1 MGKAPSPS
9 KKGSGHFG
17 SRALSSATRSDN
29 GSVSASFDDSEG
41 GGVLS
46 IPPRAES
53 TIVSRETATHDA
65 FAKSRK
71 EDFVYAPTS
80 HYLHILNDHCQCD
93 REARSAL
100 LVVVGQPGDGKS
112 ALLANWAEERRRSIK
127 GDRELIYEHYCGCSY
142 DSVKL
147 SLFLFRFMNQLKI
160 SYSLRDFE
168 LPREHEEEKLK
179 FSFSRCL
186 EAAVGKGEHT
196 TGPASKRKR
205 IILILDGIDCIR
217 TEDGGDS
224 LSWLPTTFPA
234 GVRIIVSTT
243 QTGAKGQSHLDHC
256 QKIARQPASYD
267 SDGDLIYDTT
277 LPPRDK
283 ESHTIRELRRR
294 NAAFMVTEPL
304 DEISCT
310 AILKMYERKFSCE
323 LDSKE
328 KQLIVAARGSSNPLY
343 VRLLLNGLE
352 LFDPNESEQRRQW
365 LEQACEG
372 NQLNAVYELLMKQWN
387 SILLK
392 ALLAEL
398 EERTVILEAVTSS
411 SSHVGA
417 SSSTGDRNGT
427 DTNTG
432 FRNSIKGA
440 PAASGGSN
448 NSGGSSKMN
457 ALSNPIQGDIENL
470 QITIEQRALLVRHT
484 LSLLA
489 VSRYG
494 LSENDFIRLFGD
506 SVPRTVCQQLLALLK
521 PHLMTIRRYDCG
533 PISQS
538 HHSLV
543 SGIANTSKGNG
554 NQDNGAEAIVLF
566 DLSHNQ
572 LRLLARYGFL
582 RDDQLRNCYYRELAV
597 HFEGMEA
604 CQRRVDELPVQLER
618 CSMWGVLQNALVNM
632 KMFQL
637 WWSERNRQ
645 EFFFYW
651 MVLSLNCSVHDP
663 VDDFIRSLDEYI
675 AQEAPSA
682 EQLLSI
688 FLTITDFLRAWQKV
702 DETRVVNLVLNRP
715 KPPLLQ
721 EFLSSLGS
729 FSTAGLSES
738 EAERVHKEID
748 ALVIHQDDGY
758 YVRRWLW
765 TQFPLIGTA
774 FESRVFRNAAPGR
787 NPVNGEST
795 PGTRDEAVGTESN
808 SPGKLSSP
816 SSIRKGAAKKSHH
829 NSAGVVL
836 PKGIGNPKKPLVP
849 TKRRHPHKV
858 VPPPVS
864 ESVADNEM
872 GALEFLSAENSEGSL
887 GSVSKLE
894 SQLME
899 LRMKYDRMK
908 FVAREKGEA
917 LRAVESRVQDSKA
930 EITAAGQSASHI
942 DELLENI
949 RNVNDEAALGRLR
962 SDYYK
967 LILRHCEL
975 NPARDPKTIET
986 AEATVAKLK
995 REIVDLQQKA
1005 QVVSYEKRLAS
1016 LDVPKLVQVTQDK
1029 TSIHQ
1034 EALSRLRWR
1043 QELDRR
1049 LYYASLSAKAGGQV
1063 ATKAAAASPQK
1074 KSSLLPS
1081 SGISDFVSHV
1091 ISTSSSTDESTQT
1104 APDANFVRAKD
1115 KLIHMKETSLA
1126 RQKNTENLQLY
1137 VGSAYKDDGILGALR
1152 QVGINKPEEALL
1164 CWQNQLDHSVQLEEE
1179 EKQAEQRVLEYR
1191 EKLALLQTQFV
1202 NLKLSGN
1209 SSGKV
1214 DGSLEDDAATANGDD
1229 DAAASKTSVNAKM
1242 LEKQLNE
1249 ANAVKQKKK
1258 DRATR
1263 LRVLH
1268 EKLQLGLL
1276 HIAQLLGVA
1285 SVQQLNALELVDA
1298 IEKVVRV
1305 ILGDEAHLQ
1314 AAPSPSFRHRNSTRM
1329 VSLTGQTG
1337 DSTGLPSD
1345 TRSDDDKVRYNIR
1358 VSRTEKRQ
1366 MNPYVDTEFDDN
1378 HEDAFEEED
1387 DDEHE
1392 DAGNNS
1398 EGEEPDAPR
1407 RSRANTG
1414 SRDESNVVQK
1424 RRDIK
1429 NRSKLELEK
1438 KKAAQKK
1445 KTKD

>member
-9 KKGSGHFG
+9 KKGSGHIG
-17 SRALSSATRSDN
+17 SRVLSSATRSDS
-29 GSVSASFDDSEG
+29 GVAPFVDPD
-41 GGVLS
+41 GGVS
-46 IPPRAES
+46 STPPRVES
-53 TIVSRETATHDA
+53 TIVSRETATHHA

-80 HYLHILNDHCQCD
+80 HYLRILNDHCQWD
-93 REARSAL
+93 REARSAV

-112 ALLANWAEERRRSIK
+112 ALLANWAEGRRRSVK
-127 GDRELIYEHYCGCSY
+127 GERELIYEHYCGCSY

-205 IILILDGIDCIR
+205 
-217 TEDGGDS
+217 
-224 LSWLPTTFPA
+224 
-234 GVRIIVSTT
+234 
-243 QTGAKGQSHLDHC
+243 
-256 QKIARQPASYD
+256 
-267 SDGDLIYDTT
+267 GDLIFDTT
-277 LPPRDK
+277 LPPCDK

-294 NAAFMVTEPL
+294 NAVFMVAEPL
-304 DEISCT
+304 DDVSCL
-310 AILKMYERKFSCE
+310 AILETYEQKLSRE
-323 LDSKE
+323 LDPEE
-328 KQLIVAARGSSNPLY
+328 KQVIVAARGSSNPLY
-343 VRLLLNGLE
+343 VRLVLNGLE
-352 LFDPNESEQRRQW
+352 LFAPSESDQRRQW
-365 LEQACEG
+365 LEQACES
-372 NQLNAVYELLMKQWN
+372 NQLHVVYELLMKQWN
-387 SILLK
+387 VILLK
-392 ALLAEL
+392 DLFTEL
-398 EERTVILEAVTSS
+398 HERTAFVEAAASN
-411 SSHVGA
+411 GA
-417 SSSTGDRNGT
+417 PPSTNDRNVSGA
-427 DTNTG
+427 NG
-432 FRNSIKGA
+432 ALRSSIKGA
-440 PAASGGSN
+440 PAELSGGNN
-448 NSGGSSKMN
+448 NSGASAKNNCVPGIS
-457 ALSNPIQGDIENL
+457 LDQGDVESL
-470 QITIEQRALLVRHT
+470 QIAIEQRALLVRHT

-489 VSRYG
+489 VCRYG
-494 LSENDFIRLFGD
+494 LSEHDFMRLFGD
-506 SVPRTVCQQLLALLK
+506 NVPRAVCQQLLTLVK
-521 PHLMTIRRYDCG
+521 PHLMTIHRHDCG
-533 PISQS
+533 PAS
-538 HHSLV
+538 HNAMLGAAAPNAHP
-543 SGIANTSKGNG
+543 SKGGG
-554 NQDNGAEAIVLF
+554 NQENGGDAVVLY

-582 RDDQLRNCYYRELAV
+582 GDDQLRNCYYRELAV
-597 HFEGMEA
+597 YFEAMEA

-618 CSMWGVLQNALVNM
+618 CSMWSVLQNALVNM

-651 MVLSLNCSVHDP
+651 MVLSSNCSIHDP
-663 VDDFIRSLDEYI
+663 VDDFVRSLDEYI

-702 DETRVVNLVLNRP
+702 GESRVVNLVLSRP
-715 KPPLLQ
+715 KPPQLQ
-721 EFLSSLGS
+721 EFLTSLGS
-729 FSTAGLSES
+729 FSTSSLSES
-738 EAERVHKEID
+738 EAERVQKEMD

-774 FESRVFRNAAPGR
+774 FESRVFRSAASNR
-787 NPVNGEST
+787 SPVNSDPTSGSREESVGPEST
-795 PGTRDEAVGTESN
+795 GQGSQAPQSSSKKGDATKKTPR
-808 SPGKLSSP
+808 SPV
-816 SSIRKGAAKKSHH
+816 
-829 NSAGVVL
+829 GVVL
-836 PKGIGNPKKPLVP
+836 PKGFGKPKKSLVP
-849 TKRRHPHKV
+849 TKRRPLHKV
-858 VPPPVS
+858 PPSPGP
-864 ESVADNEM
+864 ESTADGEM

-908 FVAREKGEA
+908 FAAREKNEA
-917 LRAVESRVQDSKA
+917 LRALDSRVMDAKA

-942 DELLENI
+942 DDLLESI
-949 RNVNDEAALGRLR
+949 RNVNDEATLGRQR
-962 SDYYK
+962 SEYYK

-975 NPARDPKTIET
+975 NPARDPTTIET
-986 AEATVAKLK
+986 AEAAVAKLK
-995 REIVDLQQKA
+995 REIVELQQKT

-1029 TSIHQ
+1029 ASIHQ

-1049 LYYASLSAKAGGQV
+1049 LYYASLSANDGGQV
-1063 ATKAAAASPQK
+1063 LMEPTASGSPQK
-1074 KSSLLPS
+1074 NNSMHPS
-1081 SGISDFVSHV
+1081 AVVNLMINRASVTFTTEDA
-1091 ISTSSSTDESTQT
+1091 TQT
-1104 APDANFVRAKD
+1104 APVDPEFFRAKD

-1126 RQKNTENLQLY
+1126 RQKNAENLQLY

-1152 QVGINKPEEALL
+1152 QVGINKPEEALV

-1191 EKLALLQTQFV
+1191 EKLELFQTQFV
-1202 NLKLSGN
+1202 NLKLSGS
-1209 SSGKV
+1209 SSGRV
-1214 DGSLEDDAATANGDD
+1214 DGSLEEDAANSNGDD
-1229 DAAASKTSVNAKM
+1229 DAAASKASVNVKM
-1242 LEKQLNE
+1242 LEKQLAE
-1249 ANAVKQKKK
+1249 ASAVKQKKK
-1258 DRATR
+1258 ERAAR
-1263 LRVLH
+1263 LRSLH

-1276 HIAQLLGVA
+1276 HIAQLLGVT
-1285 SVQQLNALELVDA
+1285 SVQQLNALELVDS

-1305 ILGDEAHLQ
+1305 VLGDEAHLQ
-1314 AAPSPSFRHRNSTRM
+1314 AAPSPSFRHKNSTRM
-1329 VSLTGQTG
+1329 VNLTGQLG
-1337 DSTGLPSD
+1337 DSAALPSD

-1366 MNPYVDTEFDDN
+1366 MNPYVDTEFD
-1378 HEDAFEEED
+1378 EEEHEEY
-1387 DDEHE
+1387 DEEYE
-1392 DAGNNS
+1392 DERDSAGNNS
-1398 EGEEPDAPR
+1398 DHSDDGDHDGSP
-1407 RSRANTG
+1407 SRARNLSTAHSDCNTV
-1414 SRDESNVVQK
+1414 RR

-1445 KTKD
+1445 KAKD

>member
-17 SRALSSATRSDN
+17 SL
-29 GSVSASFDDSEG
+29 
-41 GGVLS
+41 
-46 IPPRAES
+46 
-53 TIVSRETATHDA
+53 
-65 FAKSRK
+65 
-71 EDFVYAPTS
+71 
-80 HYLHILNDHCQCD
+80 
-93 REARSAL
+93 
-100 LVVVGQPGDGKS
+100 GQPGDGKS

-127 GDRELIYEHYCGCSY
+127 GDRELIYEHYC
-142 DSVKL
+142 
-147 SLFLFRFMNQLKI
+147 
-160 SYSLRDFE
+160 
-168 LPREHEEEKLK
+168 
-179 FSFSRCL
+179 
-186 EAAVGKGEHT
+186 VGKGEHT
-196 TGPASKRKR
+196 TGPASKRK
-205 IILILDGIDCIR
+205 R

-243 QTGAKGQSHLDHC
+243 QTGAKGQSHLDH
-256 QKIARQPASYD
+256 S
-267 SDGDLIYDTT
+267 
-277 LPPRDK
+277 
-283 ESHTIRELRRR
+283 
-294 NAAFMVTEPL
+294 FMVTEPL
-304 DEISCT
+304 DEISCA

-323 LDSKE
+323 LDSEE

-398 EERTVILEAVTSS
+398 EERTVILEAATSS

-417 SSSTGDRNGT
+417 SSSTV
-427 DTNTG
+427 
-432 FRNSIKGA
+432 FRE
-440 PAASGGSN
+440 P
-448 NSGGSSKMN
+448 
-457 ALSNPIQGDIENL
+457 
-470 QITIEQRALLVRHT
+470 
-484 LSLLA
+484 
-489 VSRYG
+489 
-494 LSENDFIRLFGD
+494 
-506 SVPRTVCQQLLALLK
+506 
-521 PHLMTIRRYDCG
+521 
-533 PISQS
+533 
-538 HHSLV
+538 
-543 SGIANTSKGNG
+543 
-554 NQDNGAEAIVLF
+554 
-566 DLSHNQ
+566 HNQ

-651 MVLSLNCSVHDP
+651 M
-663 VDDFIRSLDEYI
+663 
-675 AQEAPSA
+675 
-682 EQLLSI
+682 
-688 FLTITDFLRAWQKV
+688 
-702 DETRVVNLVLNRP
+702 
-715 KPPLLQ
+715 

-774 FESRVFRNAAPGR
+774 FESRVFRNAASGR
-787 NPVNGEST
+787 NPVN
-795 PGTRDEAVGTESN
+795 DEAVGTESN

-829 NSAGVVL
+829 NPAGVVL
-836 PKGIGNPKKPLVP
+836 PKGIGNPRKPLVP

-1049 LYYASLSAKAGGQV
+1049 LYYAN
-1063 ATKAAAASPQK
+1063 
-1074 KSSLLPS
+1074 
-1081 SGISDFVSHV
+1081 
-1091 ISTSSSTDESTQT
+1091 
-1104 APDANFVRAKD
+1104 ANFVRAKN

-1202 NLKLSGN
+1202 NLKLSGS

-1366 MNPYVDTEFDDN
+1366 MNPC
-1378 HEDAFEEED
+1378 
-1387 DDEHE
+1387 
-1392 DAGNNS
+1392 
-1398 EGEEPDAPR
+1398 
-1407 RSRANTG
+1407 
-1414 SRDESNVVQK
+1414 
-1424 RRDIK
+1424 
-1429 NRSKLELEK
+1429 L
-1438 KKAAQKK
+1438 
-1445 KTKD
+1445 